1 MFHEEHG
8 GQCPWWGV
16 KEDGKSSKVMSARS
30 QDELLQAWKSII
42 RTLAFAWNDEGG
54 ESGICEQRND
64 MIWLTFQRDPTG
76 CLRRDIGEREV
87 SWEVDTLTQE
97 KHNAGLDQC
106 RNGADGEMWL
116 SSGMWQLPQE
126 EGTENL

>member
-1 MFHEEHG
+1 M
-8 GQCPWWGV
+8 
-16 KEDGKSSKVMSARS
+16 
-30 QDELLQAWKSII
+30 
-42 RTLAFAWNDEGG
+42 
-54 ESGICEQRND
+54 
-64 MIWLTFQRDPTG
+64 
-76 CLRRDIGEREV
+76 RRDIGEREV

-97 KHNAGLDQC
+97 KHNAGLDQR